1 MKITLYIFS
10 LITLLNQ
17 LEITYTVWTKK
28 IYATLFFNKIYLPFL
43 EDSIENKIYNRFD
56 LFAHTLRGARKRS
69 GRSGLMPFF

>member
-1 MKITLYIFS
+1 MIYENHTIFS

-43 EDSIENKIYNRFD
+43 EDSIENKVYNRFD
-56 LFAHTLRGARKRS
+56 LFAHTLADFVIHKN
-69 GRSGLMPFF
+69 PPK